1 MGKSIRSKIK
11 KKHRAKRREEI
22 YKPVEDERRYRSLMN
37 LARAQHSQSASSE
50 SVDALK
56 ALLGSTDNN
65 TAAVVGKSSEG
76 TEPQKIEAGAKLVA
90 DAIPALKEHSEKIA
104 QAERRAE
111 EEKNDH
117 FSFLEKEE
125 VPAWKVVS
133 RRDEKLSKRG

>member
-56 ALLGSTDNN
+56 AMLGSTDDS
-65 TAAVVGKSSEG
+65 AAVVGKTPEE
-76 TEPQKIEAGAKLVA
+76 TEPQKIEAGARLVA